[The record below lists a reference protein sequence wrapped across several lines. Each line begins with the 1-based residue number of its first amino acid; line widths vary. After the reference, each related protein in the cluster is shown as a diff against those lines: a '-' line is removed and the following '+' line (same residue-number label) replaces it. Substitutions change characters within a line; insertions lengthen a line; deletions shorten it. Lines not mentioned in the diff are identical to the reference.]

1 LTKPE
6 NTFSISSHAKEEV
19 QIMVEATPTFICRCK
34 IVQNKIVFCTL
45 HKQAETLL
53 TVCDYLQ
60 KFIRDVKLGETKD
73 EIFVREIVLPYLRSA
88 IDAATKTTNQT
99 P

>member
-1 LTKPE
+1 
-6 NTFSISSHAKEEV
+6 
-19 QIMVEATPTFICRCK
+19 MVEFTPAFICRCK

-53 TVCDYLQ
+53 AVCDYLQ

-73 EIFVREIVLPYLRSA
+73 EIFVREVVLPYLRSA
-88 IDAATKTTNQT
+88 INAATKESQGA
-99 P
+99 

>member
-1 LTKPE
+1 
-6 NTFSISSHAKEEV
+6 
-19 QIMVEATPTFICRCK
+19 MVEATPAFICRCKIVQNKIVQNNIVQNK

-53 TVCDYLQ
+53 AVCDYLH

-73 EIFVREIVLPYLRSA
+73 EIFVREIVLPYLSSA
-88 IDAATKTTNQT
+88 IDAAMKTCE
-99 P
+99 

>member
-1 LTKPE
+1 
-6 NTFSISSHAKEEV
+6 
-19 QIMVEATPTFICRCK
+19 MVDFRPPFIRRCK

-53 TVCDYLQ
+53 AVCDYLQ

-73 EIFVREIVLPYLRSA
+73 EIFVREIVLPYLSSA
-88 IDAATKTTNQT
+88 INAATKESQGA
-99 P
+99 

>member
-1 LTKPE
+1 
-6 NTFSISSHAKEEV
+6 
-19 QIMVEATPTFICRCK
+19 MVDFRPPFICRCK

-53 TVCDYLQ
+53 AVCDYLQ

-73 EIFVREIVLPYLRSA
+73 EIFVREIVLRYVKSA
-88 IDAATKTTNQT
+88 INAATKGQDA
-99 P
+99 

>member
-1 LTKPE
+1 
-6 NTFSISSHAKEEV
+6 
-19 QIMVEATPTFICRCK
+19 MVDFRPPFICRCK

-53 TVCDYLQ
+53 AVCDYLQ

-73 EIFVREIVLPYLRSA
+73 EIFVREIVLRYVKSA
-88 IDAATKTTNQT
+88 IDAATKGQDA
-99 P
+99 

>member
-1 LTKPE
+1 
-6 NTFSISSHAKEEV
+6 
-19 QIMVEATPTFICRCK
+19 MVEATPAFICRCK

-73 EIFVREIVLPYLRSA
+73 EIFVRELVLPYLRSA

>member
-1 LTKPE
+1 
-6 NTFSISSHAKEEV
+6 
-19 QIMVEATPTFICRCK
+19 MVDFRPPFIRRCK

-53 TVCDYLQ
+53 AVCDYLQ

-73 EIFVREIVLPYLRSA
+73 EIFVVFSLVVWKFVFSDIHV
-88 IDAATKTTNQT
+88 
-99 P
+99 